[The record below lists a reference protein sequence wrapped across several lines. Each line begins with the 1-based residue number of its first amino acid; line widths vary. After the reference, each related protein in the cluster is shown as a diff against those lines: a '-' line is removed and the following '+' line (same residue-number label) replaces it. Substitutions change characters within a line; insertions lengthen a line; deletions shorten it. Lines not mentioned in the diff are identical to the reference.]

1 MGEGGATR
9 PPTFRRVY
17 FPGDLAS
24 EWRHRVRLLD
34 DTAGDRADRR
44 HDASRQGRPQR
55 RLHYGSDCIL

>member
-34 DTAGDRADRR
+34 DTAGDRADRG
-44 HDASRQGRPQR
+44 HDASRQGRP
-55 RLHYGSDCIL
+55 